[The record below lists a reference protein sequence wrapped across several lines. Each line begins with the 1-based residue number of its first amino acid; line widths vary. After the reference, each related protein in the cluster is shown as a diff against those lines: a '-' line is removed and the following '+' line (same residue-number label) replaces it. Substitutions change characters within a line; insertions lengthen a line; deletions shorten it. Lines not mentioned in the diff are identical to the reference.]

1 MVFWI
6 AILTGALFIW
16 LAVRMGFYETWAL
29 LFNIIIAIYVSIF
42 LAPTVARFVP
52 MPGGA
57 SWCTALSMLVLA
69 GGSFAVLHGLS
80 WVFLTGQFK
89 IRFPSVFDVVL
100 SGILGFVAG
109 FLILSFAALALATTP
124 LAEHEIVST
133 LGLGREGQQANIAGI
148 ARCCNLIHSV
158 AGFEDAGTTEA
169 AVARLLE
176 TSDRLTASDKA
187 GPEPNES
194 NEPNAVE
201 SPQPAPPEKKDRKE
215 GALGLRRRSIPTDG
229 IGE

>member
-42 LAPTVARFVP
+42 LTPAVTRLVP

-80 WVFLTGQFK
+80 WVFLTGQFS
-89 IRFPSVFDVVL
+89 IRFPSVFDVVF

-124 LAEHEIVST
+124 LAEHKIVST

-148 ARCCNLIHSV
+148 ARCCDLVHSV
-158 AGFEDAGTTEA
+158 AGFEDGGTTEA

-176 TSDRLTASDKA
+176 TSDRLSASDKA
-187 GPEPNES
+187 SVEPNE
-194 NEPNAVE
+194 PNIADA
-201 SPQPAPPEKKDRKE
+201 PQPPPPATKAQEKPTRF
-215 GALGLRRRSIPTDG
+215 RRRSIPTDA